1 MRALFPGVSRRFV
14 PGLCVVGLL
23 ASDALLAQQP
33 AGPGGLTEPGSTTV
47 GRIGDAPQP
56 TFLSGVTLVTTDV
69 IVRDPTG
76 LFIPDLTKDDFQILE
91 DGIEQSIESLVLV
104 HGGRVYNQ
112 LQPTAPPQEGIVL
125 PTARPA
131 NETAGRIF
139 VLFLDDLHLTSEMTP
154 RVRQVFTTL
163 IETLIHEGD
172 LFGIISTGP
181 SSLSIDMT
189 YDRGML
195 YAARDRI
202 TGDGLSVWDTVN
214 MLSMNS
220 RGGPAEVTYRAHVAF
235 KTAREVLRNLEQVTN
250 RRKVFIYFS
259 HGYDFNPF
267 ADSRLN
273 NTLERDM
280 QRAQG
285 GRLGGGGYTQLTD
298 PLYDPFERQL
308 RQGRA
313 FAETDLA
320 IELGELARVANRAN
334 TSFYSVDPRGLIAGP
349 AINDAISLGEWN
361 RHIFQTQ
368 NSLRI
373 LSELTGGTAII
384 NRNDFDDA
392 FREIDAETSD
402 YYVLGFYT
410 SNPDPTIRTR
420 ELEVGVRE
428 RPDLEIKARTE
439 YSLARPP
446 A

>member
-1 MRALFPGVSRRFV
+1 MMRALFTGLFSRFI
-14 PGLCVVGLL
+14 PGLCVVGLP
-23 ASDALLAQQP
+23 ASVALLAQQP
-33 AGPGGLTEPGSTTV
+33 TGPGGLTEPGLTTV
-47 GRIGDAPQP
+47 GRIGDATQP
-56 TFLSGVTLVTTDV
+56 TFRSGVTLVTTDV
-69 IVRDPTG
+69 IVRDEDG
-76 LFIPDLTKDDFQILE
+76 LFLPDLTKDDFQVLE
-91 DGIEQSIESLVLV
+91 DGVEQGIESLVLV
-104 HGGRVYNQ
+104 HGGRVFNQ
-112 LQPTAPPQEGIVL
+112 LQPPAPPQEGIVL
-125 PTARPA
+125 PTARAA

-189 YDRGML
+189 YDRGQL

-202 TGDGLSVWDTVN
+202 TGDGLTVWDTVN

-235 KTAREVLRNLEQVTN
+235 KTAREVLRNLEQVHN

-267 ADSRLN
+267 ANSRMN
-273 NTLERDM
+273 NTQQAMSRSQD
-280 QRAQG
+280 Q
-285 GRLGGGGYTQLTD
+285 GYTQLTD

-313 FAETDLA
+313 FADTDLA

-349 AINDAISLGEWN
+349 AINDNIQRGEWN

-368 NSLRI
+368 NSLRM
-373 LSELTGGTAII
+373 LSELTGGMAII
-384 NRNDFDDA
+384 NRNDFGNA
-392 FREIDAETSD
+392 FQEIDADTSD

-410 SNPDPTIRTR
+410 SNPDPTVRTR
-420 ELEVGVRE
+420 QLEVVVRE
-428 RPDLEIKARTE
+428 RPDLDIKARTE